1 VDEQIKSIF
10 LGLNESVR
18 TTLMKILL
26 FLVLTMPCCTT
37 ISGQSKAVASPSDA
51 TTSEQTVIAAGD
63 IVDCYN
69 LSGSEATAKLVDK
82 IPGTVL
88 TLGDLAY
95 PDGTDQNFNEC
106 YAKTWGR
113 HKSRT
118 RPAPGNHE
126 YHTPGAAGYFNYFG
140 KIAGE
145 TGRGYYSFD
154 LGSWHIIAL
163 NSQCAD
169 VGGCQKGSQQERWLH
184 DDLEK
189 NSSKCILAYWHSPLF
204 SSGSEHG
211 NDPAMKPFWSD
222 LYEAGADIVLNGHD
236 HDYERFAPQNP
247 DGIADP
253 KKGIREFVVGTG
265 GKNQRRFNLP
275 LPTTASRSNSTFGVL
290 KLTLHSQSYEWEFI
304 PVAGGQFKD
313 SGVGSCHSQK

>member
-1 VDEQIKSIF
+1 
-10 LGLNESVR
+10 
-18 TTLMKILL
+18 MKILL